1 MQGCDLRWIYIKSCK
16 EYSTAQNTDAS
27 LPASPAV
34 YMLLYTHDLCAT
46 ITFIM
51 IFNMSLLHPCGQVIY
66 SSHWFGLTPR
76 CCTHFSS
83 HLFSHIPERY
93 RFEWN
98 VASQRPRG
106 THTHRSIAISHGL
119 TIMEGRQPEMRQ
131 HTGCLPAASAST
143 SLKLP
148 GPRLGSKPLQSLNLT
163 HSHSHTH
170 THYLSNNWWKM

>member
-27 LPASPAV
+27 LPASPAL

-46 ITFIM
+46 IIM

-83 HLFSHIPERY
+83 LISLKGIDLSEMWLVRDQ
-93 RFEWN
+93 E
-98 VASQRPRG
+98 G
-106 THTHRSIAISHGL
+106 DTHTEINSHLPRADNNGGKAAGDG
-119 TIMEGRQPEMRQ
+119 TT
-131 HTGCLPAASAST
+131 HWLPASSFSFHQPQTTWTKIRIKTSAITHS
-143 SLKLP
+143 
-148 GPRLGSKPLQSLNLT
+148 LT
-163 HSHSHTH
+163 HSLT
-170 THYLSNNWWKM
+170 L